1 MNTVHIT
8 QGRVIDP
15 ASGFDAIADVYIAN
29 GRIAAIGSAPEGFHA
44 ERTIDAAGHIVT
56 PGLVD
61 LAARLREPGFEYM
74 ATLESELAAAAAG
87 GVTALA
93 CPPDTDPALD
103 EPGLV
108 TMLKHKG
115 WRVNRARIYPIGALT
130 RGLEGKQITEMVE
143 LHDSGCIAF
152 SQAGAPVT
160 DTQVLLRALQYAA
173 TFDYPVWLRAEDHW
187 LARDGVAHDGEM
199 ASRLGLIPIPVCA
212 ETIAL
217 NTILALA
224 QETGAR
230 VHICRLSSAVGIDM
244 VRQAKAKG
252 LAVSCDVG
260 IHHVHLID
268 NDIGYF
274 DSLYNLTPP
283 LRTQRDREAIRTGL
297 LDGTIDAIC
306 SDHTPVDDDQKLLP
320 FAEAE
325 PGATGLELLLPLTTK
340 WARES
345 RIPLAT
351 ALKTI
356 TSAPAGLMG
365 LPLGRLHPGAAAD
378 VCIFDPEAEWTV
390 SATTLKSQGRNT
402 PYFGQRMIGR
412 VSHTLVAGRV
422 VHELAQ

>member
-1 MNTVHIT
+1 MNTIQIT
-8 QGRVIDP
+8 NGRVIDP
-15 ASGFDAIADVYIAN
+15 ASRLDRITDLFVAD
-29 GRIAAIGSAPEGFHA
+29 GRIVAIGEAPPDFVPSQI
-44 ERTIDAAGHIVT
+44 IDCRGQIVM

-61 LAARLREPGFEYM
+61 MAARLREPGFEYM

-87 GVTALA
+87 GVTSLA

-130 RGLEGKQITEMVE
+130 RGLEGQQITEMVE

-152 SQAGAPVT
+152 SQAAAPIT

-173 TFDYPVWLRAEDHW
+173 TFDYPVWLRAQDQW

-199 ASRLGLIPIPVCA
+199 ASRLGLVPIPVCA

-217 NTILALA
+217 NTIIALA

-230 VHICRLSSAVGIDM
+230 VHVCRLSSAVAIDM

-252 LAVSCDVG
+252 LAISCDVG

-283 LRTQRDREAIRTGL
+283 LRTQRDRDAIHAGL

-306 SDHTPVDDDQKLLP
+306 SDHTPIDDDQKLLP

-325 PGATGLELLLPLTTK
+325 PGATGLELLLPLTWK
-340 WARES
+340 WMQEQQL
-345 RIPLAT
+345 PPAT
-351 ALKTI
+351 ALSKI
-356 TSAPAGLMG
+356 TAAPAGLMG
-365 LPLGRLHPGAAAD
+365 LPLGRIALGCAAD
-378 VCIFDPEAEWTV
+378 ICVFDPEAEWTV
-390 SATTLKSQGRNT
+390 SAATLKSQGRNT
-402 PYFGQRMIGR
+402 PYFGQRLIGR
-412 VSHTLVAGRV
+412 VTHTLVAGRV
-422 VHELAQ
+422 VFG

>member
-1 MNTVHIT
+1 MNTIQIT
-8 QGRVIDP
+8 NGRVIDP
-15 ASGFDAIADVYIAN
+15 ASHLDRISDLFVAD
-29 GRIAAIGSAPEGFHA
+29 GRIVAIGEAPAGFVPSQI
-44 ERTIDAAGHIVT
+44 IDARGRIVM

-61 LAARLREPGFEYM
+61 MAARLREPGFEYM
-74 ATLESELAAAAAG
+74 ATLDSELAAAAAG
-87 GVTALA
+87 GVTSLA

-130 RGLEGKQITEMVE
+130 RGLEGEQITEMVE

-152 SQAGAPVT
+152 SQAAAPIT

-173 TFDYPVWLRAEDHW
+173 TFDYPVWLRAQDQW

-199 ASRLGLIPIPVCA
+199 ASRLGLVPIPVCA

-217 NTILALA
+217 NTIIALA

-230 VHICRLSSAVGIDM
+230 VHVCRLSSAVAIDM

-252 LAVSCDVG
+252 LAISCDVG

-283 LRTQRDREAIRTGL
+283 LRTQRDRDAIHAGL
-297 LDGTIDAIC
+297 QDGTIDAIC
-306 SDHTPVDDDQKLLP
+306 SDHTPIDDDQKLLP

-325 PGATGLELLLPLTTK
+325 PGATGLELLLPLTWK
-340 WARES
+340 WMQEQRL
-345 RIPLAT
+345 PPAT
-351 ALKTI
+351 ALAKI
-356 TSAPAGLMG
+356 TAAPARLMG
-365 LPLGRLHPGAAAD
+365 LPLGRISVGAAAD
-378 VCIFDPEAEWTV
+378 ICVFDPEAEWTV
-390 SATTLKSQGRNT
+390 SADTLKSQGRNT
-402 PYFGQRMIGR
+402 PYLGKRLIGR
-412 VSHTLVAGRV
+412 VTHTLVAGRIV
-422 VHELAQ
+422 FG